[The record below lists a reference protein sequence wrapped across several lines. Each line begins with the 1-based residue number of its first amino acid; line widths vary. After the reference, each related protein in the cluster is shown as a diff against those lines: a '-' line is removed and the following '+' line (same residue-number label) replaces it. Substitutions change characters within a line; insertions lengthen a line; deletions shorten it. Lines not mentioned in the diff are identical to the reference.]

1 MTGSQKLTLVFILN
15 DMLEQSNFRILRCLF
30 RDGGVVLEQK
40 VTPKTPIKIKSY
52 LLGAIFRPFLQ
63 VLGAIKPKSVFVE
76 TPDIFSYFE

>member
-30 RDGGVVLEQK
+30 RDGEVVLEQK
-40 VTPKTPIKIKSY
+40 VTPMIPIKMKNY

-63 VLGAIKPKSVFVE
+63 VLGAEKPKRPF
-76 TPDIFSYFE
+76 F